1 MVNSMDSR
9 MNKYD
14 NNIDNSGE
22 SNISMSRTQRN
33 TNVYASLDMNDL
45 SRIRTNNNVSVISED
60 PREMDLEKIRNYIN
74 QKNENEYNM
83 SRRKVVLD
91 IPKEE
96 DVKIERIERKDYDIN
111 SVLERAKEKKE
122 SDYEDIRYRKFN
134 NTEYDILKKLSVEE
148 HEKENTND
156 KISEEEKTII
166 ELLNNFQENKN
177 NSKKEELF
185 SDLMGDNEDTQVLP
199 IMKEEMSVEEIQ
211 KELNNMTRELN
222 DLKKPL
228 EELSE
233 QFKEEKKELEKLE
246 KEYYNNIDKEKEENA
261 PKIEKI
267 EVPTETTKMSNIDKS
282 FFTNSIS
289 FSKTDFESFDELN
302 EKDNSTAL
310 KLAIIIVILIILA
323 ATFYILNKI
332 FNIF

>member
-1 MVNSMDSR
+1 